1 MPSPNLTS
9 SSPRFGLLSPF
20 RPRSARR
27 RGPRGTLSK
36 GRGLSAWE
44 TLGHS
49 VTGLEHLESRA
60 LMAADVAVAFA
71 QQTAEVA
78 FFTAPSQQV
87 YKVDFT
93 NVGDASA
100 SSVTA
105 GLSFGGAVPTQTWT
119 VAYSGGASGTF
130 SGSGPFSQSLSLP
143 AGGKATVTVTARMAA
158 DATGPLVATAT
169 ASAVGDANTANNSAT
184 SSRRLTG
191 QFLALSDALGPNAT
205 GVVRIVS
212 PATGAV
218 VSSFT
223 PYSTPINGGLS
234 VVVGNFDGTG
244 RPMVAVAPRRGMDG
258 TVRFFA
264 QSDSGA
270 WQERVDYRTQ
280 PFAGSRDGLRIA
292 AGDVDANGTDDIA
305 VAPASGNGP
314 LKIFLTQPRSSGA
327 ADPVANQ
334 PFRTV
339 NGLRGSGGGFALAD
353 MGTFAN
359 GVAVD
364 AAKQDAKAELI
375 LGSGGGVGPRVQV
388 HDLSTAAAKVIDTIA
403 PFSPNSRDP
412 IAVHTARITPDSI
425 PELILD
431 IGGTRPRTEIYNGL
445 VGSAANPKLSAFAAF
460 GNSGRA
466 ADPGTTVG
474 IDTSGDGI
482 ADSLLGSQG
491 YRGAAGLKLLST
503 AGVAQGTRGSFT
515 EPTGMAAAIARTNP
529 DIVRSGTGLESISL
543 VSGPA
548 SGTAATNGKK
558 LQVHYIGTLL
568 DGTKFD
574 SSRDRGTPFEF
585 TLGQGQVIKGWD
597 EGLLGRKP
605 GDRLQL
611 IIPPALGYGSQ
622 SQGSIPAN
630 STLCFD
636 IEVISVT

>member
-1 MPSPNLTS
+1 MPSPNLIRS
-9 SSPRFGLLSPF
+9 SSRFGLLSPF

-27 RGPRGTLSK
+27 RSVRGTLSK

-105 GLSFGGAVPTQTWT
+105 GVSFGGSIPVQTWT

-130 SGSGPFSQSLSLP
+130 SGSGPFNQSLSLP
-143 AGGKATVTVTARMAA
+143 AGGKATVTVTARVAA
-158 DATGPLVATAT
+158 DAAGPLVATAT
-169 ASAVGDANTANNSAT
+169 ASAAGDANAANDSAT
-184 SSRRLTG
+184 NSRRLTG
-191 QFLALSDALGPNAT
+191 QFLAISDALGPNAT
-205 GVVRIVS
+205 GVVQIVN

-234 VVVGNFDGTG
+234 VVSGNFEGTG
-244 RPMVAVAPRRGMDG
+244 RPMVAVAPRRGMEG
-258 TVRFFA
+258 VLRVFA
-264 QSDSGA
+264 QNDSGA
-270 WQERVDYRTQ
+270 WLERPEYRTEA
-280 PFAGSRDGLRIA
+280 FVGSRNGLTIT
-292 AGDVDANGTDDIA
+292 AGDFDGNGTDDFA
-305 VAPASGNGP
+305 VRQSSGNGP
-314 LKIFLTQPRSSGA
+314 VKVFLTQPRSAGV
-327 ADPVANQ
+327 ADPVANV
-334 PFRTV
+334 PYRTIS
-339 NGLRGSGGGFALAD
+339 GIGGSGGSIAAAD

-359 GVAVD
+359 GTVVD
-364 AAKQDAKAELI
+364 AARQDGKAEL
-375 LGSGGGVGPRVQV
+375 LLTTGRGAAQKVQIR
-388 HDLSTAAAKVIDTIA
+388 DLSSAAAKVVDTILPSSGTTREGVVVTA
-403 PFSPNSRDP
+403 
-412 IAVHTARITPDSI
+412 ARINADSI
-425 PELILD
+425 PEVIVTD
-431 IGGTRPRTEIYNGL
+431 RRRTEIFDGR
-445 VGSAANPKLSAFAAF
+445 VAAAANTRISTFTPF

-482 ADSLLGSQG
+482 ADNLLASQG
-491 YRGAAGLKLLST
+491 YRGSPGVKLLST
-503 AGVAQGTRGSFT
+503 AGVSQGTRGSFQ
-515 EPTGMAAAIARTNP
+515 EPTFVAAAIARTNP
-529 DIVRSGTGLESISL
+529 DIVRSSTGLESISL

-548 SGTAATNGKK
+548 SGTAATSGKK

-611 IIPPALGYGSQ
+611 IIPPDLGYGSQ
-622 SQGSIPAN
+622 SQNSIPAN